1 MEFFKY
7 RVVNPIDKHH
17 NYILDSLNI
26 ILFLG
31 IIFFFVS
38 INRNN
43 YKKYLI
49 FLSLYILCVEY
60 SLYKVDKF
68 KKNCKTFD
76 EIYDLVDNGDIIL
89 ENYYTNNSLIKIIIF
104 NQIISLISNEYFSH
118 VGLIVKDPKKKKVYV
133 LESNLDKFEDDVLKI
148 KKNGPITIDF
158 NKIKINLNK
167 KNSFIIKTNIGKYYK
182 YDDFINEYNKYQ
194 NLSFIDI
201 NKKGLS
207 CADLVSNILY
217 DLNIIKKK
225 IYLPGHFIYNKL
237 YSKPFKIEKIHYI
250 TEQK

>member
-7 RVVNPIDKHH
+7 RVVNPLDKHH

-31 IIFFFVS
+31 IIFFLVS

-89 ENYYTNNSLIKIIIF
+89 ENYYTNNSLIKIILF
-104 NQIISLISNEYFSH
+104 NQINPLINDEYFSH
-118 VGLIVKDPKKKKVYV
+118 VGLIVKDPKKKKVYI
-133 LESNLDKFEDDVLKI
+133 LESNLDKFKDDVLKI
-148 KKNGPITIDF
+148 KKNGPITSDF
-158 NKIKINLNK
+158 NRIKSNMNK

-182 YDDFINEYNKYQ
+182 YNDLMNEYNKYQ
-194 NLSFIDI
+194 NLSFTDI

-207 CADLVSNILY
+207 CVDLVSNILY
-217 DLNIIKKK
+217 DLNIIEKKT
-225 IYLPGHFIYNKL
+225 YLPGHFTYNKL

-250 TEQK
+250 IEQK